1 MESTPGPSSGS
12 CPTIVGPTQMP
23 VLPAQK
29 RRLDQ
34 EEGLSLDEQSNVD
47 DNVDGTK
54 KAKID
59 GEGNGTRKIYIG
71 NLPASGKSSF

>member
-1 MESTPGPSSGS
+1 MDPTPGPSSES

-23 VLPAQK
+23 ILPAQK

-47 DNVDGTK
+47 DTVEVAK

-59 GEGNGTRKIYIG
+59 GEGNGIRKLIIFYSC
-71 NLPASGKSSF
+71 N

>member
-1 MESTPGPSSGS
+1 MDPTPGPSSES

-23 VLPAQK
+23 ILPAQK

-34 EEGLSLDEQSNVD
+34 EGLSLDEQSNVD
-47 DNVDGTK
+47 DTFEVAK

-71 NLPASGKSSF
+71 NLPASGKSLS